1 MRSKLLLSLII
12 ALSASTVALAAPQGM
27 GKGQSQQGMGQGD
40 MQRDRMMDKDKMHD
54 QKMDRDRMHD
64 RMHQDSMSMMGYSL
78 MTPEERQAYHQQMMN
93 AKTAE
98 ERQQLMQQHREMMMQ
113 RAEQQGVD
121 LEDRPIFGRQLMT
134 QEERNQYR
142 EQLYQAKDDA
152 ERQQIR
158 AQHREEMLQRA
169 RERNVTLDD
178 DSGDN

>member
-1 MRSKLLLSLII
+1 MRSRLLLSLTI
-12 ALSASTVALAAPQGM
+12 AWFASAVAFAAPQGM

-40 MQRDRMMDKDKMHD
+40 MQHDRMMDKTHD
-54 QKMDRDRMHD
+54 MQMDHDRMRD
-64 RMHQDSMSMMGYSL
+64 RMHQDDMSMMGYQL
-78 MTPEERQAYHQQMMN
+78 MTPEERQAYRQQMMN
-93 AKTAE
+93 AKTPE
-98 ERQQLMQQHREMMMQ
+98 ERQQLMQQHHEMMMQ

-121 LEDRPIFGRQLMT
+121 FEDRPIFGRQLMT

-142 EQLYQAKDDA
+142 EQLLQAKDDA

-178 DSGDN
+178 DSGDD